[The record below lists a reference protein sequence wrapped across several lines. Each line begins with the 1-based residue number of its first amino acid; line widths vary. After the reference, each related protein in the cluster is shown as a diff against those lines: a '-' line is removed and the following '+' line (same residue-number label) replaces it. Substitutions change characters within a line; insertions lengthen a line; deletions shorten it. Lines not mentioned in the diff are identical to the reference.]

1 MLVQIDQED
10 EVASPSDGR
19 HRRTDASKARIV
31 AAMIALVREGVMA
44 PRADVVAEKAG
55 VGLRTVF
62 RLFRDMD
69 SLYGEMHREVMA
81 ATEPLFNA
89 PLPETE
95 WPARFKAL
103 AQRRA
108 AVFEQILPLQIAGE
122 IQRHR
127 SAFLQASH
135 HRFVRMQRKLVE
147 QTLPDWLR
155 ADSQAVDALDAA
167 LCFDMWKHLRI
178 NNGRSVADAAAIVW
192 RIITPLTK
200 QPPTDGIV

>member
-1 MLVQIDQED
+1 MLAQIDPED

-31 AAMIALVREGVMA
+31 AAMIDLVREGVVA
-44 PRADVVAEKAG
+44 PRAEVVAERAG

-69 SLYGEMHREVMA
+69 SLYGEMHCDVMA

-108 AVFEQILPLQIAGE
+108 TVFEQILPLQIAGE

-127 SAFLQASH
+127 SSFLQASH
-135 HRFVRMQRKLVE
+135 QSFVRMQRKLVE

-155 ADSQAVDALDAA
+155 ADPQAVDALDAA
-167 LCFDMWKHLRI
+167 LCFDTWKHLRVH
-178 NNGRSVADAAAIVW
+178 NGRSVVDAAAIVW
-192 RIITPLTK
+192 RLVVPFTVVSDTNR
-200 QPPTDGIV
+200 